1 MKIPDLDKQ
10 SMEDLKKLIYGL
22 LEEVAR
28 LKEENKGLRDELN
41 RWKKLKGR
49 PNIKPSVASKPS
61 GMEEGTN
68 AKKKRRRKKSQRRG
82 RRPIEYEDRIIS
94 LPLEGIPAGSV
105 FKGYAPFH
113 VQDLVI
119 KVHATRYLRAQW
131 ETPEGRTILAP
142 LPGHITDHFGAE
154 LKRFILFQYHGGQ
167 TTIPRLVQ
175 MLSDIGLPIS
185 KRQVVRIL
193 IDDRLSLRDEAL
205 DVLRAGLQSSPWV
218 AADDTGA
225 RHKGHNGYCTIINND
240 SFAFYA
246 TTDTKSRLNFLTLLQ
261 AGETRYVLNKAAFDY
276 MRRRKLHRDIIR
288 RLKSH
293 SARTFTDIKLWQKHL
308 KGLGILN
315 LKGTPEP
322 QLVVTEGALWGSVVA
337 QGFLKGSVILSD
349 DAGQF
354 NIGIHA
360 LCWVHAE
367 RLVYKLNAFTTK
379 DQKAQEKVRKDIWAL
394 YRTLKVYRK
403 NPKIYDKA
411 KLAKRFDGIFQKT
424 TGFDILDGLL
434 TRLYA
439 NKEELLRVLDYPII
453 PLHNNG
459 SENDARLEATRRK
472 VSAGTR
478 SDKGRDAR
486 NTHLSLMRTCL
497 KQDITYWDFLGN
509 RFQIPGAPYIPYLPA
524 LVAAHH
530 AQPP

>member
-1 MKIPDLDKQ
+1 MKTQDLSKQ
-10 SMEDLKKLIYGL
+10 SNEYLIDLIHSL
-22 LEEVAR
+22 LEKLEH
-28 LKEENKGLRDELN
+28 LEEQNKGLRDEIN
-41 RWKKLKGR
+41 RLKKLKGR
-49 PNIKPSVASKPS
+49 PDIKPGVKAKPS

-68 AKKKRRRKKSQRRG
+68 RKKKGRCKKSRRQA
-82 RRPIEYEDRIIS
+82 RQQIEYEDQILQ
-94 LPLEGIPAGSV
+94 LPSGLAVGSV
-105 FKGYAPFH
+105 FKGYVPYH
-113 VQDLVI
+113 VQDLIIQV
-119 KVHATRYLRAQW
+119 KATRYLRARW
-131 ETPEGRTILAP
+131 ETPDGKTIVAP
-142 LPGHITDHFGAE
+142 LPEHVTDHFGAE

-167 TTIPRLVQ
+167 TTIPRLVH
-175 MLSDIGLPIS
+175 MLSDIGLSIS
-185 KRQVVRIL
+185 KRQVVRVL
-193 IDDRLSLRDEAL
+193 TDDQVNLKSEAL
-205 DVLRAGLQSSPWV
+205 GVLRAGLQSAPWI

-240 SFAFYA
+240 RFAFFA
-246 TTDTKSRLNFLTLLQ
+246 TTSSKSRLNFLTLLQ

-276 MRRRKLHRDIIR
+276 MRRRKLHKDIIR

-293 SARTFTDIKLWQKHL
+293 SQRRFTDLKLLQEHL
-308 KGLGILN
+308 KSLGILD

-322 QLVVTEGALWGSVVA
+322 QLVVTEAALWGSVVA

-367 RLVYKLNAFTTK
+367 RLVYKLNAFTSK
-379 DQKAQEKVRKDIWAL
+379 NQKAQEKVRKDIWAL
-394 YRTLKVYRK
+394 YRALKAYRK
-403 NPKIYDKA
+403 NPKKYDKGQ
-411 KLAKRFDGIFQKT
+411 LEKRFDTLFKQT
-424 TGFDILDGLL
+424 TGFDVLDGLL

-497 KQDITYWDFLGN
+497 KQDIPYWDFLGD
-509 RFQIPGAPYIPYLPA
+509 RFRVPGAPHVPFLPEI
-524 LVAAHH
+524 VAARY
-530 AQPP
+530 AQAP